1 MLTQLFSEI
10 YELKFD
16 EIAADLRPHFLN
28 LKLARRYAANFSS
41 KITQIRHHHAHLFS
55 VILENDL
62 DAKREYSGFYF
73 DGTRYGTD
81 GSVRGGEVMRLRGKE
96 CERVCRFDEILL
108 IGGEVSVKIS
118 GRSLMPRY

>member
-41 KITQIRHHHAHLFS
+41 KITQIRHHHAHLLL

-73 DGTRYGTD
+73 DGTRYGAD
-81 GSVRGGEVMRLRGKE
+81 GSVRSGDILKARGKE

-118 GRSLMPRY
+118 GRSLMLRY

>member
-1 MLTQLFSEI
+1 M
-10 YELKFD
+10 
-16 EIAADLRPHFLN
+16 RPHFLN

-41 KITQIRHHHAHLFS
+41 KITQIRHYHAHLLS

-73 DGTRYGTD
+73 DGTRYGAD
-81 GSVRGGEVMRLRGKE
+81 GSVRGGDILKARGKE

>member
-28 LKLARRYAANFSS
+28 LKFARRYAANFGS
-41 KITQIRHHHAHLFS
+41 KITQIRHHHAHL
-55 VILENDL
+55 LENDL

-73 DGTRYGTD
+73 DSTRYGAD
-81 GSVRGGEVMRLRGKE
+81 GSVRGGDILKARGKE
-96 CERVCRFDEILL
+96 YERVCRFDEILL
-108 IGGEVSVKIS
+108 IGGETSVKIS